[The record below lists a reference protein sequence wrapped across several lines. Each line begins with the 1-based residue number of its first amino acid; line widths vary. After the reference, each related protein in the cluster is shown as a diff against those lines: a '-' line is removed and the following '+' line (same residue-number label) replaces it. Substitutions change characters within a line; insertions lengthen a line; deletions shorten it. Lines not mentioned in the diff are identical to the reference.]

1 MAKLNKQP
9 TNTSFLQ
16 PTKFQLTFTRMP
28 NITYFCQ
35 TFNLPGIS
43 MSEIV
48 HNTPFVD
55 LYVHGDKVQY
65 EPLDLTFMVDE
76 DLRGWLEIHDW
87 ITGLTFPKNFD
98 QYRRLVKDNED
109 YGGTVS
115 DAVMTLI
122 SNKNT
127 PNIRITF
134 KDCFPTSVSS
144 IAFDYTMD
152 ASMTLTSSATFR
164 YNYFDIDIL

>member
-1 MAKLNKQP
+1 MAKLNQQP
-9 TNTSFLQ
+9 TNTSLLQ
-16 PTKFQLTFTRMP
+16 PTKFQLTFSRMP
-28 NITYFCQ
+28 NLTYFCQ

-48 HNTPFVD
+48 RNTPFVD
-55 LYVHGDKVQY
+55 LYIHGDKVQY
-65 EPLDLTFMVDE
+65 EPLDITFTVDE
-76 DLRGWLEIHDW
+76 DLRTWLEMHSW

-98 QYRRLVKDNED
+98 QYRHLLKDNKD

-115 DAVMTLI
+115 DATMTVI
-122 SNKNT
+122 TNKNT

-134 KDCFPTSVSS
+134 RDCFPLMVSS
-144 IAFDYTMD
+144 ITFDYTMD
-152 ASMTLTSSATFR
+152 ANMILTASASFR